1 MLVTVI
7 VVILVV
13 IVGLILWTRRGG
25 NSGERDVDG
34 RGVHDVGRDGP
45 GRDNTPRGGNA
56 AGR

>member
-1 MLVTVI
+1 MLVAVI

-13 IVGLILWTRRGG
+13 VVGLILWTRRGG
-25 NSGERDVDG
+25 NAGERDVDR
-34 RGVHDVGRDGP
+34 RGVQDVGQDGP